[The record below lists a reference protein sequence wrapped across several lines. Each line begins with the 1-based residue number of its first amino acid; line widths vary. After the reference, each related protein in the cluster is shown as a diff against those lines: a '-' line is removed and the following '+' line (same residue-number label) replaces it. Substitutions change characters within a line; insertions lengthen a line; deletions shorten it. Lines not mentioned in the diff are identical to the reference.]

1 MNHNLYCALHAHRT
15 LELIEPLHCRK
26 WDRELLEEY
35 KKADASMGRMKNDM
49 LEEELEAGTPATDTD
64 WMILENESSEKAV

>member
-1 MNHNLYCALHAHRT
+1 MIGSGHFDLEWFDFHFAVHAHRT
-15 LELIEPLHCRK
+15 LELIEPVYCRK

-64 WMILENESSEKAV
+64 